1 MQGISTGAVRLRIRL
16 VLGATFLVVGTALQT
31 LQFLNLLHVG

>member
-1 MQGISTGAVRLRIRL
+1 MQEIPIGAVRFRVRL
-16 VLGATFLVVGTALQT
+16 VLGATFLIVGTALQT